1 VSGANIDYARMQRYL
16 ESLVPPRPPELAAME
31 QQAVREGFPIIGTVS
46 GQVCYF
52 LARLIGARRIFELG
66 SGFGYST
73 AWFAQAVRD
82 GGGAPGDAV
91 VHHTV
96 WEQALSDEARRHLD
110 ALGLG
115 DLVRYHVGE
124 AVAALEA
131 HLDGPDADA
140 PFDIVF
146 MDIDKTG
153 YLGALPAIRRALR
166 PGGLLL
172 VDNLLWDGRVWD
184 PADQAPD
191 TQSLRA
197 LAQTLAD
204 DPAWVS
210 IIVPVRDGILA
221 ARYAGAARGTEE

>member
-1 VSGANIDYARMQRYL
+1 MERH
-16 ESLVPPRPPELAAME
+16 AA
-31 QQAVREGFPIIGTVS
+31 QNGFPIIGTVS

-52 LARLIGARRIFELG
+52 LARLIGARRVFELG

-73 AWFAQAVRD
+73 AWFAKAARD
-82 GGGAPGDAV
+82 GGGTPADSV

-96 WEQALSDEARRHLD
+96 WDQGLSEQARRHMD

-115 DLVRYHVGE
+115 EYVRFHVGE
-124 AVAALEA
+124 AVATLEE
-131 HLDGPDADA
+131 HLAGAESHA

-153 YLGALPAIRRALR
+153 YPGALPAIRRGLR

-184 PADQAPD
+184 PADREPE
-191 TQSLRA
+191 TESLRL
-197 LAQTLAD
+197 LARTLAD
-204 DPAWVS
+204 DPAWTS

-221 ARYAGAARGTEE
+221 ARFDG